1 MLVAQCRLA
10 AAMPRAQR
18 EVVRP
23 EERAGGD
30 ADKYYDRGVTE
41 AYTELNVRTQGEL
54 TARCL
59 DMLGLE
65 GDARGA
71 VLLDIGCGSGLSG
84 ETLTRHGYR
93 AWLGIDASAAM
104 LERATR
110 GRSSPK
116 RTADEKEPPA
126 DEEGESVEGCGK
138 IEDPPARGAVLR
150 GDFSQGLPFRAGAF
164 DGCVSVSA
172 VQWLCAG
179 TKSEDEAG
187 KQNEDSAASRRENL
201 RRFFA
206 CLRFALRP
214 GARAALQVYPRTVL
228 ETGAFEA
235 AVART
240 EHLSGTAVVAFP
252 HENAS
257 KKLFVCALRDDADAD
272 ADASRARR
280 SAPPTEKE
288 TGRPAFLPPRCL
300 LAWPHAATCEV
311 AWHDYLR
318 ARVANAGVTRTTHG
332 GEREDAGERGS
343 EKQKHLTKRA
353 TRARSDREHVAAQ
366 RRALRSLRRAR
377 VAAYAAYASRTEE
390 RHARHGTEESSVEM
404 LAPFDA
410 VVDGV
415 VTETV
420 DAEERVVRDGSLC
433 PCARIG
439 VVARARVVSEPGA
452 ASSGARAAQ
461 KPRPRPDR
469 DGRDK
474 PPRLEDP
481 LRLTALGAP
490 RSVETLNATS
500 RASGVATRVAFQEFV
515 LQTSFGDFG
524 VFAVE
529 AEERTKRDAQGEEG
543 ERWSERH
550 AGSTVLSRARAALGA
565 RLGSAGSMVCAA
577 VLSRSSDAETRG
589 GAPEKEESQAW
600 ILWWPSRDVGGKST
614 EPHAGFGETSG
625 LRQSVRDAFSE
636 ASFSDETGT

>member
-110 GRSSPK
+110 GRSAPK

-214 GARAALQVYPRTVL
+214 GARTALQVYPRTVL

-433 PCARIG
+433 PCAR
-439 VVARARVVSEPGA
+439 VVPG
-452 ASSGARAAQ
+452 S
-461 KPRPRPDR
+461 R
-469 DGRDK
+469 DGR
-474 PPRLEDP
+474 
-481 LRLTALGAP
+481 T
-490 RSVETLNATS
+490 
-500 RASGVATRVAFQEFV
+500 
-515 LQTSFGDFG
+515 
-524 VFAVE
+524 
-529 AEERTKRDAQGEEG
+529 
-543 ERWSERH
+543 
-550 AGSTVLSRARAALGA
+550 
-565 RLGSAGSMVCAA
+565 
-577 VLSRSSDAETRG
+577 G
-589 GAPEKEESQAW
+589 GAEAPTASQPE
-600 ILWWPSRDVGGKST
+600 ICR
-614 EPHAGFGETSG
+614 
-625 LRQSVRDAFSE
+625 RR
-636 ASFSDETGT
+636 

>member
-110 GRSSPK
+110 GRSAPK

-433 PCARIG
+433 PCARVG
-439 VVARARVVSEPGA
+439 VVARARVVSEPRSSRRPETETETRQRRSRQTA
-452 ASSGARAAQ
+452 ASGRPAAPDRVGRAAE
-461 KPRPRPDR
+461 RR
-469 DGRDK
+469 DFERDVA
-474 PPRLEDP
+474 RVWRRD
-481 LRLTALGAP
+481 
-490 RSVETLNATS
+490 
-500 RASGVATRVAFQEFV
+500 ASGVPGVCPPDVVRRLRRVRRGGGGANEARRAGRRGREVVRAARRFHGFEPRARRARRAPGKRGLDGVRRGPVEVERRRDARRRAGEGRVAGVDFV
-515 LQTSFGDFG
+515 
-524 VFAVE
+524 VAFA
-529 AEERTKRDAQGEEG
+529 R
-543 ERWSERH
+543 
-550 AGSTVLSRARAALGA
+550 
-565 RLGSAGSMVCAA
+565 
-577 VLSRSSDAETRG
+577 RG
-589 GAPEKEESQAW
+589 G
-600 ILWWPSRDVGGKST
+600 
-614 EPHAGFGETSG
+614 
-625 LRQSVRDAFSE
+625 
-636 ASFSDETGT
+636 

>member
-110 GRSSPK
+110 GRSAPK

-252 HENAS
+252 HKNAS
-257 KKLFVCALRDDADAD
+257 KKLFVCALREDDD
-272 ADASRARR
+272 ADASRRGV
-280 SAPPTEKE
+280 PPTAKE
-288 TGRPAFLPPRCL
+288 TGRPAFPPRCL
-300 LAWPHAATCEV
+300 LAWPHAATCEA
-311 AWHDYLR
+311 AWYDYLR
-318 ARVANAGVTRTTHG
+318 ARIADAGVARTTG
-332 GEREDAGERGS
+332 GEREDEGERGG
-343 EKQKHLTKRA
+343 EKHAMKRA

-377 VAAYAAYASRTEE
+377 VAAYASRTEN
-390 RHARHGTEESSVEM
+390 ARLGADDSSTEM

-410 VVDGV
+410 VAEGA

-420 DAEERVVRDGSLC
+420 DAEEEIARDGSLC
-433 PCARIG
+433 PCARVG
-439 VVARARVVSEPGA
+439 VVARARVVSKPGA
-452 ASSGARAAQ
+452 GDGARATG
-461 KPRPRPDR
+461 KPGPRTDR
-469 DGRDK
+469 DARDK

-481 LRLTALGAP
+481 LRLTPLGAP
-490 RSVETLNATS
+490 RSVETNALFGARSNATS
-500 RASGVATRVAFQEFV
+500 FSRRVAVVAFQEFV
-515 LQTSFGDFG
+515 LETSFGDFG

-529 AEERTKRDAQGEEG
+529 AEEQTKHDTHDAEG
-543 ERWSERH
+543 E
-550 AGSTVLSRARAALGA
+550 AGEADETSSGRYAGFAVLSRARAALGA
-565 RLGSAGSMVCAA
+565 CLGGAGSMVCAA
-577 VLSRSSDAETRG
+577 VLSRSSDAERG
-589 GAPEKEESQAW
+589 GGALGKEASQVW

-614 EPHAGFGETSG
+614 EPHVGFCETSG
-625 LRQSVRDAFSE
+625 LHESIRGAFSK
-636 ASFSDETGT
+636 ASFLDDE